1 MDGMKGSQSR
11 WRQSV
16 LCVCLCMWKVC
27 VRVSMCV
34 CACSVCVCMSACVRR
49 SVCSVYVCDNAEVT
63 NEVTCTLYDS
73 MLYEAGYGRGC

>member
-1 MDGMKGSQSR
+1 M
-11 WRQSV
+11 
-16 LCVCLCMWKVC
+16 
-27 VRVSMCV
+27 RVSMCV